1 MEETD
6 FTDQRE
12 DLLESI
18 QRDLEAVRVAAH
30 ELTGAAE
37 SKLDVSEYIKAF
49 PLTWAIGGFLVGLW
63 LGGRGAPARVTV
75 QRRS

>member
-6 FTDQRE
+6 FADQRE

-37 SKLDVSEYIKAF
+37 SRLDVSEYIKAF
-49 PLTWAIGGFLVGLW
+49 PLTWAIGAFLLGVW
-63 LGGRGAPARVTV
+63 LGSPGAPARVAG